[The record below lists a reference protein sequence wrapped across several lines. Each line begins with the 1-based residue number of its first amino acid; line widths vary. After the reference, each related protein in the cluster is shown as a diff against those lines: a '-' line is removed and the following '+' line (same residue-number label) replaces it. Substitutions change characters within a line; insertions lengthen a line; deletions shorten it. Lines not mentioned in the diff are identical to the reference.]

1 MRTYRFDEFV
11 FDASSGEL
19 RKGCYRQRLRPQPT
33 AALAYLLQHRGA
45 VVTRGELRRVL
56 WPDGTF
62 VHFDH
67 GLNSCIKQ
75 IRAALS
81 DRRLTPRYLETLP
94 RRGYRFIGE
103 VLLDDASRTK
113 LPSAE
118 FTLSG
123 SVRVTGRQLHV
134 AIQLTDRSDS
144 ARVWTTRF
152 DRDLTDGRGSRSSI
166 ASRIIDL
173 LGRDEA
179 SETT

>member
-11 FDASSGEL
+11 FDTSSGEL

-81 DRRLTPRYLETLP
+81 DQRLAPRYLETLP
-94 RRGYRFIGE
+94 RRGYRFIGA
-103 VLLDDASRTK
+103 VLLDDASGMNV
-113 LPSAE
+113 LSAE
-118 FTLSG
+118 FALSG
-123 SVRVTGRQLHV
+123 NVRVIGRRLHV
-134 AIQLTDRSDS
+134 AVQLTDRSDS
-144 ARVWTTRF
+144 ARVWTTHF
-152 DRDLTDGRGSRSSI
+152 DRDLNDVPGSQPAI
-166 ASRIIDL
+166 ASRIIEL
-173 LGRDEA
+173 LVQGKPL
-179 SETT
+179 ETA

>member
-113 LPSAE
+113 VLPAE

-123 SVRVTGRQLHV
+123 SVHVIGRQLHV

-144 ARVWTTRF
+144 ARVWTTHF
-152 DRDLTDGRGSRSSI
+152 DRDLNDRRGSRSSI
-166 ASRIIDL
+166 ASRIIEL
-173 LGRDEA
+173 LGRGEA
-179 SETT
+179 SEST